1 MSVGKGALDG
11 DQFLHADQ
19 ALIGQHAAEGLDPL
33 LRPIGEVGHS
43 ALDHALP
50 LATSLPEQNRG
61 TRAAVG
67 HALDVHGN
75 YLNAISLKMQVLS
88 ITNMGTLCRCGHAP
102 SANPVKQL
110 RPKVS
115 RIRVGT
121 SR

>member
-75 YLNAISLKMQVLS
+75 YLNAISLKMQV
-88 ITNMGTLCRCGHAP
+88 I
-102 SANPVKQL
+102 SADTHGNIEKNSSCPF
-110 RPKVS
+110 
-115 RIRVGT
+115 
-121 SR
+121 